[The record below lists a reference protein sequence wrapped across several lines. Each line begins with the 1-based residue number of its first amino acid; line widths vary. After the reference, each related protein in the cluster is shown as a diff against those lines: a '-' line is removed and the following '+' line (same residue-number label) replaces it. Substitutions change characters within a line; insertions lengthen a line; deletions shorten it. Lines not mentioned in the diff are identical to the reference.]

1 MKNYKILKLDAIKDD
16 RGKLVALESNKE
28 IPFEIKRVY
37 YIFDTDPNFPRG
49 AHVHKNLEQ
58 VLIMMSG
65 SCDIILNDGKNC
77 EKICLNRPDMGLYIG
92 KNMWREMKNFSYG
105 AKLLVLASDFYD
117 EKEYIRNYNE
127 FLRNINDT

>member
-1 MKNYKILKLDAIKDD
+1 
-16 RGKLVALESNKE
+16 
-28 IPFEIKRVY
+28 
-37 YIFDTDPNFPRG
+37 IFDTDPNFPRG
-49 AHVHKNLEQ
+49 AHAHKNLEQ

-65 SCDIILNDGKNC
+65 SCDIILNNGKNC

-117 EKEYIRNYNE
+117 EKEYIRDYGE
-127 FLRNINDT
+127 FLKVIKT

>member
-1 MKNYKILKLDAIKDD
+1 MLNFNAKSDN
-16 RGKLVALESNKE
+16 RGSLIALENLKE
-28 IPFEIKRVY
+28 IPFEIKRIY
-37 YIFDTDPNFPRG
+37 YIYDTKPEFPRG
-49 AHVHKNLEQ
+49 AHAHKNLEQ

-105 AKLLVLASDFYD
+105 AKLLVLASDFYN
-117 EKEYIRNYNE
+117 EKEYIRDYEE

>member
-1 MKNYKILKLDAIKDD
+1 MLNFNAKSDN
-16 RGKLVALESNKE
+16 RGSLIALENLKE
-28 IPFEIKRVY
+28 IPFEIKRIY
-37 YIFDTDPNFPRG
+37 YIYDTKPEFPRG
-49 AHVHKNLEQ
+49 AHAHKNLEQ

-117 EKEYIRNYNE
+117 EKEYIRNYDE